1 MKVTDINKIKS
12 DTKSSVIVSGKHSDP
27 TPNRSFHRQVTALQQ
42 EQHLE
47 YIKKLKSKIFE
58 QGEVIKKKAD
68 ISELQK
74 YRKMISELLNETVSN
89 SFQCVKSDSYSARS
103 GHKIFIV
110 IRKVNDKLDELTKEI
125 LVNQTDNLKLLG
137 MVDDIRGL
145 LVDLFL

>member
-12 DTKSSVIVSGKHSDP
+12 DPKSSLIVSGKHSDP
-27 TPNRSFHRQVTALQQ
+27 APSRSFHRQVTTLQQ
-42 EQHLE
+42 QQHLE
-47 YIKKLKSKIFE
+47 HIEKLQSEIFE

-68 ISELQK
+68 IGELQK

-103 GHKIFIV
+103 GHKLFIV
-110 IRKVNDKLDELTKEI
+110 IRKVNDKLDQLTKEI
-125 LVNQTDNLKLLG
+125 LADQTDNLRLLG